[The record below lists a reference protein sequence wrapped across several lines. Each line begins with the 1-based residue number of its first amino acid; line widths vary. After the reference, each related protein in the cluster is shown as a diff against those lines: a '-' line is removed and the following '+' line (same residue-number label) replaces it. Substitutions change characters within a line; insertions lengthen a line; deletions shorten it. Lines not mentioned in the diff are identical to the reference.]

1 MNEDTPLDCATLAA
15 SKRPTSS
22 QHRVLFQ
29 FQAVQSAVLSAA
41 RQISTLTAGTH
52 RESASWAASA
62 AAAALSASPLSY
74 SLLLLPFT
82 TELLILAPP
91 PPPPPPPTPPSV
103 RAGSPSLPVLTVQ
116 APPPRA
122 RIGRHAVWALGPSR
136 APQPPVPLRTSP
148 TAIAAVHFYLL
159 TSLLLLLSCSMT
171 LECDSSPPHF
181 FTSLKSST
189 VHRF

>member
-116 APPPRA
+116 APQSQNRA
-122 RIGRHAVWALGPSR
+122 SCCLGTRALTGAAATR
-136 APQPPVPLRTSP
+136 APSNFANCNCCCPLLPTHLSP
-148 TAIAAVHFYLL
+148 
-159 TSLLLLLSCSMT
+159 
-171 LECDSSPPHF
+171 SSPPQLF
-181 FTSLKSST
+181 YDT
-189 VHRF
+189 